1 MEQSAFEDYKAN
13 YFQPIIRAI
22 RNQSE
27 MIVRTEN
34 AFIPYD
40 DEPVPNIPQGV
51 LDEELTHF
59 YSVLERWELR
69 WETTEN
75 APVKLKGSFNF
86 VPVEKVLNADI
97 WDLMPEEFPK
107 VKDFSILDYFFAEY
121 AVGLYVN
128 QPERGL
134 FYFEFDADPQPLNL
148 DFKGYL
154 EMVKYVKG
162 VASWQPELIDPAER
176 TSHWVVEQ
184 LSQIFPE
191 VNVADFYALYDSVKL
206 K

>member
-1 MEQSAFEDYKAN
+1 MEQSIFDAYKED

-22 RNQSE
+22 RGKSE

-40 DEPVPNIPQGV
+40 EPVPYISEGT
-51 LDEELTHF
+51 LDEELTRF
-59 YSVLERWELR
+59 YSAVERWELR

-75 APVKLKGSFNF
+75 APVKLQGSLNF
-86 VPVEKVLNADI
+86 TLINRVLNANG
-97 WDLMPEEFPK
+97 WDLMPETYPK
-107 VKDFSILDYFFAEY
+107 VKDFTILDYFYNEA
-121 AVGLYVN
+121 AVGLYLN
-128 QPERGL
+128 QPEKGL
-134 FYFEFDADPQPLNL
+134 FYFEFDGDPQPLNL

-154 EMVKYVKG
+154 EMVKYAKG
-162 VASWQPELIDPAER
+162 VAYWQTSVIEPTNR
-176 TSHWVVEQ
+176 TSSRAIEK
-184 LSQIFPE
+184 LSQLFPE